1 MVGQHYPADTD
12 ADGRR
17 ATGYMP
23 DQDSGRG
30 AGNAR
35 HAMML
40 GQPEALV
47 APALCVPGKIK
58 RVAKRLGSVAAFGDW
73 GQVKDGKGDHVL
85 HIVGNRKDKLKP
97 KSCL

>member
-1 MVGQHYPADTD
+1 
-12 ADGRR
+12 
-17 ATGYMP
+17 MP

-58 RVAKRLGSVAAFGDW
+58 RVAKRLGSVAAFGDR

-85 HIVGNRKDKLKP
+85 HIGAINSMTSLNLNHVCGAKR
-97 KSCL
+97 

>member
-1 MVGQHYPADTD
+1 MVGQHDPAGTD

-17 ATGYMP
+17 AARDMP

-30 AGNAR
+30 AGNAG

-47 APALCVPGKIK
+47 TPAFPVPGKIK

-73 GQVKDGKGDHVL
+73 
-85 HIVGNRKDKLKP
+85 R
-97 KSCL
+97 